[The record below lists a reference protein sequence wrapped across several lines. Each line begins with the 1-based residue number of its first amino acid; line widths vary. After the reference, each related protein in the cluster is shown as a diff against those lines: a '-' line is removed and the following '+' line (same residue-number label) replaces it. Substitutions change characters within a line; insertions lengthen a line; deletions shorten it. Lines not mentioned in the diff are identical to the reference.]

1 MGVLRELLDELRQWR
16 SSSPTPRR
24 LLLQAAAADSR
35 ETPSPIPV
43 AIPVG
48 YDQPDTMAE
57 MVQKYVRQEMSVHAR
72 ENAMGTFEE
81 EDDFNLDDDDQLDL
95 PLSGY
100 EVHEYEMLE
109 EPEPP
114 AAPPAA
120 PPPGPSQEP
129 SATPAE
135 PSPSDPEKPPA

>member
-1 MGVLRELLDELRQWR
+1 MGVLRELLDEFRSWR
-16 SSSPTPRR
+16 NSSPTPRR
-24 LLLQAAAADSR
+24 LLLGAAAAGMKEHPD
-35 ETPSPIPV
+35 PIPC

-57 MVQKYVRQEMSVHAR
+57 MVQKYVRQEMSAHAK

-81 EDDFNLDDDDQLDL
+81 EDDFDLDDDQLDL

-100 EVHEYEMLE
+100 EVHEYEMVD
-109 EPEPP
+109 EPESTVAPSDPP
-114 AAPPAA
+114 APE
-120 PPPGPSQEP
+120 PSQEP

-135 PSPSDPEKPPA
+135 PSPNEGEKP